1 MATKIL
7 REEQRCRSLNIYLM
21 LLFFILLTVGALVK
35 SYFVKTEGLI
45 TSHTFLIGVLL
56 VLAGIAWFVLYR
68 VKMEIKVSK
77 KGLNVRHYPMHPK
90 KLKIKWDEV
99 DDYEFV
105 NTSDAAQWKG
115 WDVHF
120 STFGERYY
128 SLCGRTGMRIHTK
141 DGENIFIG
149 SKKLPKMKDKI
160 ERFLRKDVKSD

>member
-7 REEQRCRSLNIYLM
+7 REEQRCRSLNIFLM
-21 LLFFILLTVGALVK
+21 LLLFILLTVGALVK
-35 SYFVKTEGLI
+35 SFFVQSEGLI
-45 TSHTFLIGVLL
+45 TSYPFLILVLL
-56 VLAGIAWFVLYR
+56 ALGGITWFLLYR
-68 VKMEIKVSK
+68 VKMEINVSK
-77 KGLNVRHYPMHPK
+77 KGLNLRHYPMHPK

-105 NTSDAAQWKG
+105 DTSDAAQWKG

-120 STFGERYY
+120 STFGEQYY

-141 DGENIFIG
+141 DGDHIFIG

-160 ERFLRKDVKSD
+160 ERILDKTIK